1 MTNLDSLL
9 KSRGITF
16 PTKVHLVKA
25 RVFPVVIYRCE
36 SWTVKKAEYWRID
49 AFQLCVT
56 EDFCKFLGLQ
66 GRSNQSILKETSPG
80 CSLEGLMLKLK
91 YFGYLMQRTNT
102 LKKTLML
109 EKIEGGQVEKGWQRM
124 RWLDVLTDSMDMRL
138 STLWELVM
146 GREAWRAA
154 VHGVTRSQTRLMTG
168 LSCTLVTIWHNWI
181 LCIFL
186 ERICK
191 KKEINEIYMYWHY
204 VSQAHRI
211 GFERY
216 IVFLF
221 LRGFPHGD
229 SDEEPTCQ
237 YRRCRDAG
245 SIPGSGSTPCRRHDN
260 PLQDSCLEILMD
272 EKPGGL
278 HTIGSQRVGTTE
290 RQHRHTH
297 SFSVSWW
304 Q

>member
-1 MTNLDSLL
+1 MYSL
-9 KSRGITF
+9 K
-16 PTKVHLVKA
+16 KKNKA
-25 RVFPVVIYRCE
+25 GSFPVGSVVKNLPSN
-36 SWTVKKAEYWRID
+36 SWAV
-49 AFQLCVT
+49 
-56 EDFCKFLGLQ
+56 GLIPGS
-66 GRSNQSILKETSPG
+66 GRSPG
-80 CSLEGLMLKLK
+80 EGNGNSLQYSSLG
-91 YFGYLMQRTNT
+91 NP
-102 LKKTLML
+102 
-109 EKIEGGQVEKGWQRM
+109 IDKG
-124 RWLDVLTDSMDMRL
+124 
-138 STLWELVM
+138 
-146 GREAWRAA
+146 AWWTA

-245 SIPGSGSTPCRRHDN
+245 SIPGSGMIE
-260 PLQDSCLEILMD
+260 L
-272 EKPGGL
+272 
-278 HTIGSQRVGTTE
+278 
-290 RQHRHTH
+290 
-297 SFSVSWW
+297 
-304 Q
+304 

>member
-1 MTNLDSLL
+1 
-9 KSRGITF
+9 
-16 PTKVHLVKA
+16 
-25 RVFPVVIYRCE
+25 
-36 SWTVKKAEYWRID
+36 
-49 AFQLCVT
+49 
-56 EDFCKFLGLQ
+56 
-66 GRSNQSILKETSPG
+66 
-80 CSLEGLMLKLK
+80 
-91 YFGYLMQRTNT
+91 
-102 LKKTLML
+102 ML
-109 EKIEGGQVEKGWQRM
+109 EKIKGRWKRGDREWDGWMDSPTQWTWIWAHYGSWWWAGRPGVLQSM
-124 RWLDVLTDSMDMRL
+124 GSQGVRHDWWLD
-138 STLWELVM
+138 W
-146 GREAWRAA
+146 AA
-154 VHGVTRSQTRLMTG
+154 PWSPFDTVESL
-168 LSCTLVTIWHNWI
+168 LY
-181 LCIFL
+181 IFL

-216 IVFLF
+216 NYIVFLF

-229 SDEEPTCQ
+229 SGEEPTCQ

-245 SIPGSGSTPCRRHDN
+245 SIPGSGSTPGGRHDN
-260 PLQDSCLEILMD
+260 PLQDSFLEILMD

-278 HTIGSQRVGTTE
+278 QTIGSQRVGTTE